1 MQRQV
6 HDAMGSRIHAVA
18 AVSRSLGGVLATNV
32 EVVDVVAV
40 FESIKMLDS
49 VPVVSPAAV
58 TVPIMASGNPEGW
71 KP

>member
-1 MQRQV
+1 M
-6 HDAMGSRIHAVA
+6 
-18 AVSRSLGGVLATNV
+18 ATNV